1 MVHEENILPRFS
13 RSFLSQITQSASFL
27 LPKKAFLPSDD
38 RDVSSPGL
46 QQEEGMSG
54 KAARIRLTEKQQSI
68 LEQVARS
75 FTAPQRLIQRAR
87 VILLGFAHWLN
98 VEIAKE
104 IGLDRKQVGQWRSR
118 WQASFDALVAME
130 CRESQAALRHAI
142 EDVLSD
148 APRTGSPG
156 TFTAEQ
162 VTQVLAVACEEP
174 SQSGLPIDDWTGREL
189 AAEVVRR
196 KIVEAISPST
206 VQRYLAQSALQP
218 HRSKY
223 WLNTTEKDPEVF
235 EQQVH
240 LVCQT
245 YLEAPTLYFQYHTHT
260 VSVDEMTGIQAL
272 ERNAKKIPMAPG
284 QPARIEFEYTR
295 NGTLCLIGNWH
306 VVLGQMITPTI
317 RPTRTEEDFCWH
329 IYHTIATDPDAG
341 WVFIVDN
348 LNTHCSE
355 SLVRLV
361 ARLEGIDQSTLGQK
375 DKSGILK
382 SMASRQAFLS
392 DRSHRVRFVYLP
404 KHTSWL
410 NQIEIVF
417 GIVTRR
423 AIRRASFKST
433 EELKARLLDF
443 IDYFN
448 RTFAQPFR
456 WTYTGRP
463 VANTTVKRPTTWKE
477 KWVSRREAGEDLAV
491 VT

>member
-1 MVHEENILPRFS
+1 
-13 RSFLSQITQSASFL
+13 
-27 LPKKAFLPSDD
+27 
-38 RDVSSPGL
+38 
-46 QQEEGMSG
+46 MSG

-68 LEQVARS
+68 LEQVVRS
-75 FTAPQRLIQRAR
+75 FTAPQRLIQRAH
-87 VILLGFAHWLN
+87 VILLGFGHWLN

-104 IGLDRKQVGQWRSR
+104 VGLDRKQVGQWRSR
-118 WQASFDALVAME
+118 WQASFDALVAIE
-130 CRESQAALRHAI
+130 CRESQAALRRAI

-148 APRTGSPG
+148 APRAGSPG

-189 AAEVVRR
+189 AAELVRR

-235 EQQVH
+235 EQQVQ

-329 IYHTIATDPDAG
+329 IHHTVATDPDAG
-341 WVFIVDN
+341 WVFVVDN

-355 SLVRLV
+355 SLVRFV
-361 ARLEGIDQSTLGQK
+361 ARLEGIDESTLGQK

-456 WTYTGRP
+456 WTFTGRP

-477 KWVSRREAGEDLAV
+477 KWVSRREAGKSLAI